1 MKCHRSRTQ
10 KDATT
15 NSPNHDGLPVS
26 RASDLLHIQVGDAG
40 QVSEVSIRMENCKP
54 VANRAGGNQAI
65 HAGSYRITLAPRRSI
80 KLNGIQEHILA
91 QGRLYNRKSK
101 HGFTG
106 NSESAFV
113 LKSLEDFLNDGKTG
127 DHRFQFNHRLYL
139 KRFFFSKRLD
149 PDRTIDEVH
158 AGMPFG
164 FLQPGLLSFR
174 KDFLPRG
181 RCPSIQGFDAP

>member
-1 MKCHRSRTQ
+1 MKRPRSRTQ

-15 NSPNHDGLPVS
+15 NSPNHEGLPVS
-26 RASDLLHIQVGDAG
+26 RVSDLLHIQVGDAG

-54 VANRAGGNQAI
+54 VANRAGGNHAI

-80 KLNGIQEHILA
+80 KLNGIQENILA
-91 QGRLYNRKSK
+91 HRGLHNRKGK
-101 HGFTG
+101 HGFPG
-106 NSESAFV
+106 DAESAFV
-113 LKSLEDFLNDGKTG
+113 LKSLEDFLNDGKAG
-127 DHRFQFNHRLYL
+127 DHRFQFNHRLDL

-164 FLQPGLLSFR
+164 FPQPGLLSFR
-174 KDFLPRG
+174 KDSLPRG
-181 RCPSIQGFDAP
+181 RFRSIQGFDAP